1 MNSVKQLSIASTK
14 HRPPNPHPEAPEA
27 HIAMRHAMQEAFD
40 KKRRD
45 IRPYV
50 SRVGGPIEIW
60 ATWNANL
67 VFADTKPKDG
77 EPFEDYF
84 AKLIDIRNQLHGTPD
99 AITDAQFKAQ
109 IMRSMPPWMSV
120 TVQFVYQKPEITPG
134 EVMYHICN
142 MAASLRAVEKP
153 AAEAEA
159 LATESRKSTNGRK
172 WCNNCKDKSLNFS
185 DIADWYR

>member
-1 MNSVKQLSIASTK
+1 
-14 HRPPNPHPEAPEA
+14 
-27 HIAMRHAMQEAFD
+27 MRHAMQEAFD
-40 KKRRD
+40 KKRRECVTILKSTCSD
-45 IRPYV
+45 SIRPYV

-67 VFADTKPKDG
+67 VDG